1 MAINILTIFSKNCK
15 LMLNSKLSSLILIL
29 GPLIIIMIIGLPL
42 QDPSLKNINAGIVSS
57 GDEFSIQ
64 FISKLKER
72 GYNTLEEPSIESC
85 KNNVINGKN
94 HVCISIRKSEMT
106 NIIEGKLSNNY
117 DIKLH
122 VDFSKQRIVWGIIGS
137 ISGLIDL
144 ESSRLAEETSSTFNS
159 KIDATLTFI
168 DENENNLIMIDMRL
182 DQIRENINNI
192 IDETEKINSKK
203 DLINTRIIHIKE
215 DLQDI
220 KNLGIIDN
228 TLLTQAEY
236 NLNQLETELNS
247 LQDTNLIENSL
258 RDAKDQVSNLRNKIS
273 DIENSIEKLSEELEG
288 VKKYD
293 LSRLSNPV
301 RLTYESA
308 SGSIEGESNKKLEFI
323 DYFFPT
329 FLIIFIIF
337 SSIILST
344 TLTVK
349 ERSSK
354 AYIRNMTS
362 KIPRISNYIGNFIT
376 YLVLIGLQITVIILV
391 SLFLLNISLSI
402 ITISTISEILIAIV
416 LFISIG
422 IAIGQLFNSQES
434 ALGAAITIALI
445 FTLFSSIIIPTEIL
459 PQTVSKI
466 INLTPSVI
474 LETSLRQSSVFN
486 LPFTPS
492 ILEIISLI
500 IVFLISISLTYI
512 GYHKSKEKQI

>member
-1 MAINILTIFSKNCK
+1 
-15 LMLNSKLSSLILIL
+15 MLNSKLSSLILIL
-29 GPLIIIMIIGLPL
+29 GPLILIMIIGLPL
-42 QDPSLKNINAGIVSS
+42 QDPSLKNINAGIVSP
-57 GDEFSIQ
+57 GDEFSVQ

-72 GYNTLEEPSIESC
+72 GYNTFEEPSIESC

-94 HVCISIRKSEMT
+94 HVCVSIRKSEIT
-106 NIIEGKLSNNY
+106 NMVEGKLSNNY

-144 ESSRLAEETSSTFNS
+144 ESARLAEETSSTFND
-159 KIDATLTFI
+159 KIDATLIFI
-168 DENENNLIMIDMRL
+168 DENENNLRIVDTRL
-182 DQIRENINNI
+182 NQIRENINNI
-192 IDETEKINSKK
+192 INENEKINLKK
-203 DLINTRIIHIKE
+203 ELIDTRIVFIKE
-215 DLQDI
+215 DLQYI

-228 TLLTQAEY
+228 TLLIQIEY
-236 NLNQLETELNS
+236 NLNQLETELNN

-258 RDAKDQVSNLRNKIS
+258 RNAEGQVSSLRDKIL
-273 DIENSIEKLSEELEG
+273 DIEYSIEELSEELED
-288 VKKYD
+288 VKRYD

-301 RLTYESA
+301 RLAYESA
-308 SGSIEGESNKKLEFI
+308 SGSIEGESNRKLEFI

-344 TLTVK
+344 TLTIK
-349 ERSSK
+349 ERSSE

-362 KIPRISNYIGNFIT
+362 KIPRISNYAGNFIT
-376 YLVLIGLQITVIILV
+376 YLTLITLQITIIILV
-391 SLFLLNISLSI
+391 SLFLLKISLSI
-402 ITISTISEILIAIV
+402 ITISAISEILIAII

-434 ALGAAITIALI
+434 ALGAAITVALI

-466 INLTPSVI
+466 INLSPSVM

-492 ILEIISLI
+492 IPEIVSLI
-500 IVFLISISLTYI
+500 FIFLISLFLTYI
-512 GYHKSKEKQI
+512 GYLKHKEKEI